1 MLNAINEKKQ
11 GTELDYN
18 GLNYVQEKKTKH
30 PKIPGRNYL
39 KFHDYLPEKE
49 KW

>member
-18 GLNYVQEKKTKH
+18 GLNYVQEKKNKT
-30 PKIPGRNYL
+30 PKNTW
-39 KFHDYLPEKE
+39 KE
-49 KW
+49 LFKIS